1 MRARFVASEVWQGLR
16 RNLTMT
22 IALIITIA
30 VSLALFGAG
39 LLVRQQVSQMKGF
52 WFDKVEVS
60 IFLCTKNSQE
70 ASCSGPASEA
80 EKQQIATDLEGM
92 RPLVQDVYFETSQ
105 EAFNR
110 FQEQFAGS
118 PIADSATP
126 EDLGESYRVKLA
138 DPDQYAVITSAFAG
152 RPGIERVDDQ
162 KQVLDKLFRLLDGL
176 QVISMG
182 IAIAMLIV
190 TVLLVGNTMRLAA
203 YSRRRETGIM
213 RLVGASKFYIQLP
226 FLLESVIAAVIGA
239 ALAVGAI
246 VAMKILLVDRFLE
259 PSFQFTPFV
268 GWETVWV
275 VSAILLAIGILLAAF
290 AAVVTLRRYLKV

>member
-80 EKQQIATDLEGM
+80 EKQQIATDLESM

-182 IAIAMLIV
+182 IAIAMLVV

-268 GWETVWV
+268 GWDTVWV